1 MTSTKK
7 NHPHAADYSAGVA
20 KSEFDVPP
28 SDSNGKTGGDRFGGL
43 ASVVEQSIASTEVD
57 KVHYQYLTT
66 AKKAGKLSDASNLTA
81 LAETLESAL
90 STLKT
95 DQDYHEQAPR
105 VNAVDMSLT
114 NVWIT
119 KDSKTLAAQ
128 DLGKN
133 LQECK
138 KFNAKRMFKGS
149 VNAVIASNKMTS
161 LGENCRQNL

>member
-7 NHPHAADYSAGVA
+7 NRPHAADYSAGVA
-20 KSEFDVPP
+20 KPELDVPP
-28 SDSNGKTGGDRFGGL
+28 SDSNGKTCGDRFGGR
-43 ASVVEQSIASTEVD
+43 ASVVEQSIAPTEVD
-57 KVHYQYLTT
+57 QVHHQYLAT
-66 AKKAGKLSDASNLTA
+66 AKEAGKLSNASNLTA

-90 STLKT
+90 STVKT
-95 DQDYHEQAPR
+95 DQDYYEQAPR

-128 DLGKN
+128 DFGKN

-138 KFNAKRMFKGS
+138 NFNAKRKFKGS

-161 LGENCRQNL
+161 LGENFRQVL